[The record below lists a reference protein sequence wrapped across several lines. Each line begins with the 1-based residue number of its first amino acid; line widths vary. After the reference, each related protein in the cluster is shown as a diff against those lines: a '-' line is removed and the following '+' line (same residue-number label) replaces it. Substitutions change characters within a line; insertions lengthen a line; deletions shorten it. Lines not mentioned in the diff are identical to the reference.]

1 MYTRI
6 LNIEKLW
13 ALQDKAQQKIKK
25 NKKTASKLQSTTKV
39 GGIYSQL
46 G

>member
-13 ALQDKAQQKIKK
+13 ALRDKVQQKIK
-25 NKKTASKLQSTTKV
+25 KKTASKLQSTTKV